1 MSYQEKRTLMSI
13 ITSVLLMVSYSIYAF
28 GKAGM
33 EHINDLQFWAKTI
46 LIFIGIGVVALIII
60 QIVFHILMAI
70 SKAVQQKLRDNEVD
84 EAEIERS
91 IKVEVAEDEM
101 DKMIELKA
109 NRFGYTIVGLG
120 FVAGLIAI
128 AFGASAVAL
137 LNILFLTSWVGSF
150 IEGLVQ
156 IRYYRRGIR

>member
-46 LIFIGIGVVALIII
+46 LVFIGIGIVVLIIL

-70 SKAVQQKLRDNEVD
+70 SKAIRQKLSENEVD
-84 EAEIERS
+84 EEEIGRS
-91 IKVEVAEDEM
+91 MRVETTEDEM
-101 DKMIELKA
+101 DKIIEMKS
-109 NRFGYTIVGLG
+109 NKFGYTIMGLG
-120 FVAGLIAI
+120 FMAGLIAI
-128 AFGASAVAL
+128 AFGASAVAM
-137 LNILFLTSWVGSF
+137 LNILFFSTWTGSL
-150 IEGLVQ
+150 IEALMQ
-156 IRYYRRGIR
+156 IRYYRKGIQ

>member
-46 LIFIGIGVVALIII
+46 LVFIGIGIVVLIIL

-70 SKAVQQKLRDNEVD
+70 SKAIRQKLSENEVD
-84 EAEIERS
+84 EEEIGRS
-91 IKVEVAEDEM
+91 MRVETTEDEM
-101 DKMIELKA
+101 DKIIEMKS
-109 NRFGYTIVGLG
+109 NKFGYTIMGLG
-120 FVAGLIAI
+120 FMAGLIAI
-128 AFGASAVAL
+128 AFGASAVAM
-137 LNILFLTSWVGSF
+137 LNILFFSTWTGSL
-150 IEGLVQ
+150 IEALMQ
-156 IRYYRRGIR
+156 IRYYRKGIH

>member
-1 MSYQEKRTLMSI
+1 MSYQEKKTLLSLV
-13 ITSVLLMVSYSIYAF
+13 TSVMLMVSYCFYAF

-33 EHINDLQFWAKTI
+33 AHMNDLQFWAKTI